1 LQLVF
6 FIDGYSNC
14 NPLGPARQA
23 FKVTT
28 IYFRIGNLDKQYLS
42 ADYFTQLALIC
53 YDKQLKYYGY
63 STILAPLLNDLK
75 VLETEGIEVIYQD
88 KKIILKGSIS
98 FICQDNLA
106 GNEIGGYITSFG
118 CNVDCK

>member
-1 LQLVF
+1 MTLL
-6 FIDGYSNC
+6 
-14 NPLGPARQA
+14 AQA
-23 FKVTT
+23 LKVTT
-28 IYFRIGNLDKQYLS
+28 IYFRIGNLDKLYLS

-118 CNVDCK
+118 CNVDCEFLIY

>member
-1 LQLVF
+1 MTLL
-6 FIDGYSNC
+6 
-14 NPLGPARQA
+14 AQA
-23 FKVTT
+23 LKVTT